1 MCGIVGMLGSED
13 VAPRI
18 LDGLKRLEYRGYDS
32 AGIATLHRGR
42 MLRRRTVG
50 KLSVLIDSVAKEPI
64 PGAAGIGH
72 IRWATHG
79 APIERN
85 AHPHASPKAAIVH
98 NGIIENFQALKR
110 ELKAGGHSFESETDS
125 EVIVH
130 LITDELAKGNDPIAA
145 FEAAVRRLEGAFAI
159 AALVEGEEDLL
170 LGARRGSP
178 LAFSLENG
186 LAILGSD
193 SMALAPFVSTV
204 IYLEEGDLVAMHR
217 AGFEVRDE
225 TGAVVQRAS
234 RQIQASSALVDK
246 GEHRHYMAKEIHEQ
260 TEVIARTLSGL
271 VDPAAERLRPLNVP
285 IEWGRLSSLAISAC
299 GTAYLAGL
307 VGKYWIEEFARLPT
321 EVDIASEFR
330 YREPPMPDGGAAFF
344 ISQSGETADTLAALR
359 MCRAHKQT
367 TVGIVN
373 VKESTIAREADAII
387 PTEAGSEIGVA
398 STKAFTAQMTVLACV
413 ALAAAKARGH
423 LSPEAEAKAVHSLI
437 EIPRLVASALQN
449 ERAIA
454 ALAHELAKATDTLF
468 IARGRLYPLAL
479 EGALKLKEVS
489 YIHAEGY
496 AAGELK
502 HGPIALVDEE
512 MPIVALAP
520 SGPLFEKV
528 ASNVREVIARGG
540 RVVLISDAQGIAALG
555 PEVWQSVELPATNAL
570 SAPLVYA
577 IPLQLLAYHTAVA
590 KGTDVDQ
597 PRNLAK
603 SVTVE

>member
-1 MCGIVGMLGSED
+1 MCGIVGMLAGED
-13 VAPRI
+13 VAPKI
-18 LDGLKRLEYRGYDS
+18 LEGLKRLEYRGYDS
-32 AGIATLHRGR
+32 AGIATLHEGH
-42 MLRRRTVG
+42 MVRRRTVG
-50 KLSVLIDSVAKEPI
+50 KLGVLIDSVKKDPV
-64 PGAAGIGH
+64 PGKAGIGH

-98 NGIIENFQALKR
+98 NGIIENFQALR
-110 ELKAGGHSFESETDS
+110 AELKAGGHAFESETDS

-130 LITDELAKGNDPIAA
+130 LITDELKRKNDPVAA
-145 FEAAVRRLEGAFAI
+145 FEGAVARLEGAFAI
-159 AALVEGEEDLL
+159 AAIIEGEEDLL

-186 LAILGSD
+186 LAMLGSD
-193 SMALAPFVSTV
+193 SMALAPFMQSVT
-204 IYLEEGDLVAMHR
+204 YLEEGDMVALR
-217 AGFEVRDE
+217 RGGFEIRDE
-225 TGAVVQRAS
+225 KGKAAS
-234 RQIQASSALVDK
+234 RPARPILASAALVDK
-246 GEHRHYMAKEIHEQ
+246 GEHRHFMAKEIHEQ

-271 VDPAAERLRPLNVP
+271 VDPAAERVRDLKLPVDWAKLP
-285 IEWGRLSSLAISAC
+285 RLTISAC
-299 GTAYLAGL
+299 GTAYIAGL
-307 VGKYWIEEFARLPT
+307 VGKYWFEELARLPA

-330 YREPPMPDGGAAFF
+330 YREPPLPDKGAAVF

-359 MCRAHKQT
+359 LCKQQKQT
-367 TVGIVN
+367 VVGVVN
-373 VKESTIAREADAII
+373 VKESTIARESDAIV
-387 PTEAGSEIGVA
+387 PTEAGAEIGVA
-398 STKAFTAQMTVLACV
+398 STKAFTAQMSVLAAL

-423 LSPEAEAKAVHSLI
+423 LPPEAEAKAVHALI
-437 EIPRLVASALQN
+437 EVPRLVSVALQK
-449 ERAIA
+449 EKAIA
-454 ALAHELAKATDTLF
+454 ALAHELSKSTDTLF

-512 MPIVALAP
+512 MPVVALAP

-540 RVVLISDAQGIAALG
+540 RVILISDAEGIASLG
-555 PEVWQSVELPATNAL
+555 PEVWQVIEMPPTSAL

-577 IPLQLLAYHTAVA
+577 VPLQLLAYYTAVA

>member
-1 MCGIVGMLGSED
+1 MCGIVGMLGNED
-13 VAPRI
+13 AAPKI
-18 LDGLKRLEYRGYDS
+18 LEGLKRLEYRGYDS
-32 AGIATLHRGR
+32 AGIATLHNGR
-42 MLRRRTVG
+42 MIRRRTVG
-50 KLSVLIDSVAKEPI
+50 KLGVLVDSVQKDPI
-64 PGAAGIGH
+64 PGHAGIGH

-79 APIERN
+79 APVERN

-98 NGIIENFQALKR
+98 NGIIENFQALR
-110 ELKAGGHSFESETDS
+110 AELKAAGHTFESETDS

-130 LITDELAKGNDPIAA
+130 LITDELKRKNDPVGA

-159 AALVEGEEDLL
+159 AAIIEGEEDLL

-186 LAILGSD
+186 LAVLGSD
-193 SMALAPFVSTV
+193 SMALAPFVQTV
-204 IYLEEGDLVAMHR
+204 TYLEEGDTIAMHR
-217 AGFEVRDE
+217 SGFELKDEAGRPAIRLVRPIL
-225 TGAVVQRAS
+225 AS
-234 RQIQASSALVDK
+234 AALADK
-246 GEHRHYMAKEIHEQ
+246 GEHRHFMAKEIHEQ

-271 VDPAAERLRPLNVP
+271 VDPATERVRDLKLPVD
-285 IEWGRLSSLAISAC
+285 WVRLPRLTISAC
-299 GTAYLAGL
+299 GTAYIAGL
-307 VGKYWIEEFARLPT
+307 VGKYWFEEIARLSV

-330 YREPPMPDGGAAFF
+330 YREPPLPEKGAALF

-359 MCRAHKQT
+359 LCKQQKQG
-367 TVGIVN
+367 VIGVVN
-373 VKESTIAREADAII
+373 VKESTIARESDAII
-387 PTEAGSEIGVA
+387 PTEAGAEIGVA
-398 STKAFTAQMTVLACV
+398 STKAFTAQMSVLAAL

-423 LSPEAEAKAVHSLI
+423 LLPAAEAKAVHSLI
-437 EIPRLVASALQN
+437 EVPRLVSVALQK
-449 ERAIA
+449 EKAIA
-454 ALAHELAKATDTLF
+454 ALAHELSKARDTLF

-540 RVVLISDAQGIAALG
+540 RVVLISDAKGIASLG
-555 PEVWQSVELPATNAL
+555 PEVWQVIEMPATNAL

>member
-1 MCGIVGMLGSED
+1 MCGIVGMLAGED
-13 VAPRI
+13 VAPKI
-18 LDGLKRLEYRGYDS
+18 LEGLKRLEYRGYDS
-32 AGIATLHRGR
+32 AGIATLHEGH
-42 MLRRRTVG
+42 MVRRRTVG
-50 KLSVLIDSVAKEPI
+50 KLGVLIDSVKKDPV
-64 PGAAGIGH
+64 PGKAGIGH

-98 NGIIENFQALKR
+98 NGIIENFQALR
-110 ELKAGGHSFESETDS
+110 AELKAGGHAFESETDS

-130 LITDELAKGNDPIAA
+130 LITDELKRKNDPVAA
-145 FEAAVRRLEGAFAI
+145 FEGAVARLEGAFAI
-159 AALVEGEEDLL
+159 AAIIEGEEDLL

-186 LAILGSD
+186 LAMLGSD
-193 SMALAPFVSTV
+193 SMALAPFMQSVT
-204 IYLEEGDLVAMHR
+204 YLEEGDMVALR
-217 AGFEVRDE
+217 RGGFEIRDE
-225 TGAVVQRAS
+225 KGKAAS
-234 RQIQASSALVDK
+234 RQARPILASAALVDK
-246 GEHRHYMAKEIHEQ
+246 GEHRHFMAKEIHEQ

-271 VDPAAERLRPLNVP
+271 VDPAAERVRDLKLPVDWAKLP
-285 IEWGRLSSLAISAC
+285 RLTISAC
-299 GTAYLAGL
+299 GTAYIAGL
-307 VGKYWIEEFARLPT
+307 VGKYWFEEIARLPA

-330 YREPPMPDGGAAFF
+330 YREPPLPDKGAAVF

-359 MCRAHKQT
+359 LCKQQKQT
-367 TVGIVN
+367 VVGVVN
-373 VKESTIAREADAII
+373 VKESTIARESDAIV
-387 PTEAGSEIGVA
+387 PTEAGAEIGVA
-398 STKAFTAQMTVLACV
+398 STKAFTAQMSVLAAL

-423 LSPEAEAKAVHSLI
+423 LPPEAEAKAVHALI
-437 EIPRLVASALQN
+437 EVPRLVSVALQK
-449 ERAIA
+449 EKAIA
-454 ALAHELAKATDTLF
+454 ALAHELSKSTDTLF

-512 MPIVALAP
+512 MPVVALAP

-540 RVVLISDAQGIAALG
+540 RVILISDAEGIASLG
-555 PEVWQSVELPATNAL
+555 PEVWQVIEMPPTSAL

-577 IPLQLLAYHTAVA
+577 VPLQLLAYYTAVA

>member
-50 KLSVLIDSVAKEPI
+50 KLSVLVDSVAKDPI
-64 PGAAGIGH
+64 PGSAGIGH

-110 ELKAGGHSFESETDS
+110 ELKAAGHSFESETDS
-125 EVIVH
+125 EAIVH

-186 LAILGSD
+186 LAVLGSD

-204 IYLEEGDLVAMHR
+204 TYLEEGDLVAMHR

-225 TGAVVQRAS
+225 TGAVAHRTS

-271 VDPAAERLRPLNVP
+271 VDPATERLRPLGVP
-285 IEWGRLSSLAISAC
+285 VEWGRLSSLAISAC

-307 VGKYWIEEFARLPT
+307 VGKYWIEEFARLPV

-359 MCRAHKQT
+359 MCRARKQT
-367 TVGIVN
+367 TVAIVN

-413 ALAAAKARGH
+413 ALTAAKARGH
-423 LSPEAEAKAVHSLI
+423 LSPDAEAKAVHSLI
-437 EIPRLVASALQN
+437 EIPRLVSIALQN

-540 RVVLISDAQGIAALG
+540 RVVLLSDAEGIAALG
-555 PEVWQSVELPATNAL
+555 PEVWQTIELPETNAL